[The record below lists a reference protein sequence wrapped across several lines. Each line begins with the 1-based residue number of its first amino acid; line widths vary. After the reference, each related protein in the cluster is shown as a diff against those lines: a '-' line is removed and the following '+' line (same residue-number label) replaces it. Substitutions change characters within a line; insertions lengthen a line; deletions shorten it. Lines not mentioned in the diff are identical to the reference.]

1 MTNCSACGASLNDG
15 TVFCAF
21 CGAQQTRAI
30 PSGGPARAPVLG
42 PQSSGMSSNI
52 AGALAYPLGFIT
64 GILFLNMGPYR
75 YDPFVRFHAWQSIF
89 LSCCYF
95 VFFMGWSMLTGMLF
109 AARLGFVFTV
119 LAPVVLLLRLACILL
134 GFFLMYKAF
143 KNERFSLPFI
153 GRMAAQQAG

>member
-1 MTNCSACGASLNDG
+1 
-15 TVFCAF
+15 
-21 CGAQQTRAI
+21 
-30 PSGGPARAPVLG
+30 
-42 PQSSGMSSNI
+42 MSSNI
-52 AGALAYPLGFIT
+52 AGALAYPLGFIRASF
-64 GILFLNMGPYR
+64 ILNMWAYR
-75 YDPFVRFHAWQSIF
+75 IRSVRRFHAWQSIF

-143 KNERFSLPFI
+143 KNEHCSLPFI
-153 GRMAAQQAG
+153 GRMAANRRGRRKHGSPLPERLGLVLARFRPFRNVLGGGSCLYRPACPS